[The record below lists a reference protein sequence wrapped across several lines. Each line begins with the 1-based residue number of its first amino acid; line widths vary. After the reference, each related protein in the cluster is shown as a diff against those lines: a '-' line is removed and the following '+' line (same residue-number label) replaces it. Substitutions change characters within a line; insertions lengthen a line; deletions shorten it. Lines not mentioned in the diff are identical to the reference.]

1 MKNIDEILEGLKGFQ
16 PEVDNPNELTERIM
30 NALPDQN
37 TYEKPAKP
45 KRKGLLIAL
54 HIVSSAAAVWLI
66 GMFFYFHSFD
76 NKIEKQIHTTN
87 YTSDFSYG
95 KTLRKVY
102 TVGHRKIHN
111 NYYLTLKNWN
121 YEKH

>member
-16 PEVDNPNELTERIM
+16 PEVDNPDELTERIM

-54 HIVSSAAAVWLI
+54 HIVSSAAAVCSLECFFTFIVLI
-66 GMFFYFHSFD
+66 I
-76 NKIEKQIHTTN
+76 K
-87 YTSDFSYG
+87 
-95 KTLRKVY
+95 
-102 TVGHRKIHN
+102 
-111 NYYLTLKNWN
+111 
-121 YEKH
+121 